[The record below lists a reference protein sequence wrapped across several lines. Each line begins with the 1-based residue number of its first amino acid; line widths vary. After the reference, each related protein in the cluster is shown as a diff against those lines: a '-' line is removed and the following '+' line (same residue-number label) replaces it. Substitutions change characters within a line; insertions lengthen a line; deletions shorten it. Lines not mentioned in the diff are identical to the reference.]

1 MININNVR
9 LNAIN
14 NKNEENCRKRYLEI
28 MDLWDTFKS
37 LHMKCPELRMG
48 QLLSIFMDWY
58 HTTYGKDI
66 FYVEDEIL
74 SLHFEEFVT
83 FLGKEED

>member
-1 MININNVR
+1 MINNAR

-28 MDLWDTFKS
+28 LDLWDTFKN

-48 QLLSIFMDWY
+48 QLLSIFIDWY

-74 SLHFEEFVT
+74 NLHFEEFVV
-83 FLGKEED
+83 FLGKED